1 MVATWRTAGLE
12 GRVIV
17 LLAPGKERVGSTGQK
32 GHSPALHVDYLI
44 PSGPVQLQF
53 VDPCHPG
60 CGN

>member
-44 PSGPVQLQF
+44 PSGPVQL
-53 VDPCHPG
+53 
-60 CGN
+60 